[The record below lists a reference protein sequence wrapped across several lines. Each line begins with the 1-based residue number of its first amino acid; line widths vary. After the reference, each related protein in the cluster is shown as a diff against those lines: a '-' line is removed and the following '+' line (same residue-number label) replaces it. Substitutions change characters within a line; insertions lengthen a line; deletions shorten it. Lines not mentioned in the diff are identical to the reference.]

1 MQVLFYLQ
9 AIIAGLGGNTYKQF
23 YANQLTLNI
32 NLMSCDSSTTLD
44 ESSLISSYT
53 IYRDSSPPLLT
64 FQVLGLD
71 TANDAGCA
79 KTFEPDPVTAISEF
93 TCVNP
98 WDCDTIR
105 VDATLAKT
113 YSFNLKVNI
122 RGAYLHSSTN

>member
-9 AIIAGLGGNTYKQF
+9 AIIAGNGGNTYKQF

-32 NLMSCDSSTTLD
+32 GCGSWTTLD
-44 ESSLISSYT
+44 ESGLTSSYT
-53 IYRDSSPPLLT
+53 IYKDSAPLVDT

-93 TCVNP
+93 TCVDP
-98 WDCDTIR
+98 SDCDTIR
-105 VDATLAKT
+105 VDATLA
-113 YSFNLKVNI
+113 
-122 RGAYLHSSTN
+122 